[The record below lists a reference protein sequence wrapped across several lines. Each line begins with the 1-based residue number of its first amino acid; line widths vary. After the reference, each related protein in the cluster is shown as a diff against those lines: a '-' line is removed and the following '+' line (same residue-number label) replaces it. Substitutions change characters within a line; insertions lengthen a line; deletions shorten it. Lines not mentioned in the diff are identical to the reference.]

1 MYTIK
6 EKGIIKFGHGENR
19 KVARQIG
26 ITAEHLCSI
35 LSGKCRTKYVT
46 AYCIVKMFDK
56 EKEVLDYFNQID

>member
-6 EKGIIKFGHGENR
+6 NPGIIEFKYGEN
-19 KVARQIG
+19 KKIAKQIG

-35 LSGKCRTKYVT
+35 LSGKTRTKYAT
-46 AYCIVKMFDK
+46 AYCIVKLFNS